1 MRNAFA
7 IYHTWPDLRNAEYEV
22 LQRVL
27 GAARNIGCDVAVIDN
42 AGKVLW
48 SSPSMNI
55 LEGENLSPHL
65 VDFAISLHFESP
77 RVCDIYTYYALWQ
90 PIIFYEEFGYKLSLD
105 KFTTHNDLLSCHSD
119 IADNHALN
127 IFNGIGRGPIEPL
140 ETLFHTLPEPFLDP
154 NITVDSKLFYI
165 GINWERIGRPK
176 GRYHDLLVM
185 LDKKELVQI
194 YGPEEIQ
201 GVAPWGG
208 FKTYQGELPFDGVS
222 IRDAINESGVCLALS
237 SAAHRNTGI
246 MSNRLFEGLAGGAAV
261 IATPNPLIDKYF
273 KDVVYEVDDS
283 RGEAVLGQEIQSA
296 LRDIRLNP
304 EKAMERVREGQR
316 ILRERCSLESSIKS
330 IFKNNDMRVSNFRA
344 KVLKETEVTVLLLW
358 AAGNAVD
365 LKASIDDYARQTS
378 CKVHLHVILNRHLAS
393 AIAIEPAGSIES
405 LTFHPMTLEGQPSSF
420 DGRRPKPE
428 RTGPLVA
435 RILATVRTPYI
446 AFLGQADRIFT
457 DHFASLAKAIED
469 CPGAAMASSG
479 SLFEAQDATGK
490 PMRSLQ
496 SARFED
502 IESLLL
508 VNGVDQ
514 RGRFLFD
521 TNLLKAD
528 QGHLLQLLDGEEFRL
543 FGLSAVLHGPVAQS
557 NYATH
562 IQDDTATI
570 SVREPV
576 ESVEL
581 QQQYIRDYYRRDGRW
596 LDRVSRGSKI
606 PEFVHAYA
614 PGAPIRWANTLA
626 SGEYTRMLSPDRT
639 YFTRI
644 GEPAVKCLVSGFSTP
659 ESEAVWLAG
668 DRGVLEFSLPRGAA
682 SVAEDHDIVLSLA
695 GRRSLV
701 TGRLQHCTYIINNVA
716 VAYTALAESFE
727 DIRIRIPLN
736 ALRNTN
742 VFRLEIVPDHAEQ
755 VVDENGRVTD
765 PRHLSLLLRSVTVTK
780 NAAGRVAVLKPNQMR
795 ECVEGDMIVRT
806 MTSGFYSPESNM
818 TWMSGTNAQMQF
830 RVGDP
835 VTSPVI
841 RMKVAA
847 RAAHDGEAQRLWLRV
862 GDREAG
868 EFVVTH
874 ESQIISV
881 ACKPDE
887 INHHTVVLT
896 LTARHAEPV
905 VDEYGNLLDNRLL
918 GISLNEFGI
927 FDDPRGAAVH
937 SAEDAVVQPSSK
949 NLFGAVKTAVI
960 GGKR

>member
-27 GAARNIGCDVAVIDN
+27 GAARNIECDVAVIDN
-42 AGKVLW
+42 SGKILW
-48 SSPSMNI
+48 SSPTMN
-55 LEGENLSPHL
+55 LREGEALSPDA

-90 PIIFYEEFGYKLSLD
+90 PIVFYEDFGYKLSLD

-127 IFNGIGRGPIEPL
+127 IFNGIGRAPIEPL

-154 NITVDSKLFYI
+154 DITDESKLFYI

-194 YGPEEIQ
+194 YGPEEVQ

-208 FKTYQGELPFDGVS
+208 FKTYQGELPFDGSS

-237 SAAHRNTGI
+237 SVAHRNTGI

-283 RGEAVLGQEIQSA
+283 RGEAILGQEIQSA

-316 ILRERCSLESSIKS
+316 ILREKCSLESSIKS
-330 IFKNNDMRVSNFRA
+330 IFKNNDMRIANFRA
-344 KVLKETEVTVLLLW
+344 KALKETEVTVVLLFT
-358 AAGNAVD
+358 AGNAAD
-365 LKASIDDYARQTS
+365 LKVCVEDYARQAS
-378 CKVHLHVILNRHLAS
+378 SKVHLHIILGRHLAS
-393 AIAIEPAGSIES
+393 TVSLEPSGNISS
-405 LTFHPMTLEGQPSSF
+405 LTLHPATLESQPSSF

-435 RILATVRTPYI
+435 KILAGARTPYV
-446 AFLGQADRIFT
+446 AFLTQGDRIFA

-469 CPGAAMASSG
+469 CPGSAIAASG

-490 PMRSLQ
+490 AMRSLQ

-502 IESLLL
+502 IESLVL

-514 RGRFLFD
+514 RGRFLFATD
-521 TNLLKAD
+521 LFEAGHD
-528 QGHLLQLLDGEEFRL
+528 HLLQLLDGEEFRL
-543 FGLSAVLHGPVAQS
+543 LALSGVLHGPVAQS

-562 IQDDTATI
+562 IQDDTAPI
-570 SVREPV
+570 SIREPV
-576 ESVEL
+576 EGVDL

-596 LDRVSRGSKI
+596 LDRVSRGGKV

-614 PGAPIRWANTLA
+614 PGAPIRWANMLG
-626 SGEYTRMLSPDRT
+626 SGEHTRMLSPDRT

-644 GEPAVKCLVSGFSTP
+644 GEPAIKCLVSGFSVP
-659 ESEAVWLAG
+659 EAEAVWLAA
-668 DRGVLEFSLPRGAA
+668 DRGVIEFSLPRGAA

-716 VAYTALAESFE
+716 VAYTALAESFTE
-727 DIRIRIPLN
+727 IRIRVPLN

-742 VFRLEIVPDHAEQ
+742 VFRLELVPDHAEQ

-765 PRHLSLLLRSVTVTK
+765 ARHLSLLLQSITVTK
-780 NAAGRVAVLKPNQMR
+780 NAAGRVPVLKLNDMR

-806 MTSGFYSPESNM
+806 MVSGFYSPESNM

-830 RVGDP
+830 CIDGAVIN
-835 VTSPVI
+835 PVI
-841 RMKVAA
+841 RLKVAA
-847 RAAHDGEAQRLWLRV
+847 RPAHDGEAQKLWVRV
-862 GDREAG
+862 GEREAG
-868 EFVVTH
+868 EFTISH
-874 ESQIISV
+874 ESQTVSV
-881 ACKPDE
+881 TCTPDE
-887 INHHTVVLT
+887 ISNQTVTLT

-918 GISLNEFGI
+918 GISLNEFGV
-927 FDDPRGAAVH
+927 FDDGKAPVIHAV
-937 SAEDAVVQPSSK
+937 EDTAVAPVAK
-949 NLFGAVKTAVI
+949 NLFGAVKGALT
-960 GGKR
+960 GGPR